1 MGGGGAGDSGIMWG
15 PSYRNYY
22 RSWKS
27 PPPSPPVG
35 VAGVGFAHFHYS
47 YPQSCGIYG
56 ITVLSAARFRS
67 FLVGVI
73 VIGIIKRE
81 DGWWLGWVATM
92 PCGGGELRV
101 NLQIFGVVGFTSHL
115 PLRQHRLWPLQER
128 HIIMAAIVVIPH
140 RFVFLGF
147 RVGFAHPSFVLRPSP
162 SFRAI
167 VFNICSAIPIFSGF
181 LLFPTA
187 RWVNVL
193 KAIPLINYFM
203 KVLTWQ
209 IFISFLGAPLLT
221 VPFYRCYVCICHERH
236 HKVN

>member
-1 MGGGGAGDSGIMWG
+1 MWG

-101 NLQIFGVVGFTSHL
+101 NLQIFDVVGFTSHL

-147 RVGFAHPSFVLRPSP
+147 RPSFASSFVLLLRFGPLSL
-162 SFRAI
+162 
-167 VFNICSAIPIFSGF
+167 IFARQFPF
-181 LLFPTA
+181 LVAFFYFPPPA
-187 RWVNVL
+187 
-193 KAIPLINYFM
+193 
-203 KVLTWQ
+203 
-209 IFISFLGAPLLT
+209 G
-221 VPFYRCYVCICHERH
+221 
-236 HKVN
+236 